1 MHNFQDSVTVEPLR
15 NVSYTSEGYLVADAF
30 SVRTGCQVYKGK
42 EVGRPDLPLV
52 TVYRS
57 EEAVFDRASVEGF
70 AHKPITRGHPSVL
83 VDSKNW
89 AQHTVG
95 EVSTEALRDGERLRL
110 RILVK
115 DESSIEA
122 VKDGSLRHLSA
133 GYLADIVW
141 GDGVAP
147 DGTPFQAQQVNIRP
161 NHVALVPRGRAGNCM
176 IGDEDT
182 TWGAVPLS
190 DEELPKQKEVHV
202 TTKTVFLD
210 GGKSVEVTDA
220 SAQILLD
227 HVAGLTERLGQV
239 TGELAA
245 AQTKIMTD
253 ADFTAAV
260 TKRVNLMD
268 EARKKSPDLDLSKL
282 VTDGD
287 IMRAV
292 VAKTYPTLTLD
303 GQSDDFVRGIYAT
316 IPVSATANGVKLGD
330 ADPMRVALATMTF
343 DAPSAANVDQAIMD
357 EDKSWQK
364 SVSAINEGF

>member
-1 MHNFQDSVTVEPLR
+1 MHQFLDSVTVEPLR
-15 NVSYTSEGYLVADAF
+15 NVSYTPEGYLVADAF
-30 SVRTGCQVYKGK
+30 SVRTGCQTYKGS

-57 EEAVFDRASVEGF
+57 EEAVFDKASVEGF

-83 VDSKNW
+83 VDSTNW

-115 DESSIEA
+115 DENSIQG
-122 VKDGSLRHLSA
+122 VKNGTLRHLSA

-141 GDGVAP
+141 GDGIAP
-147 DGTPFQAQQVNIRP
+147 DGTRFQAKQVNIRP

-190 DEELPKQKEVHV
+190 DEELTQSKEVHV

-210 GGKSVEVTDA
+210 GKSVEVTDA

-227 HVAGLTERLGQV
+227 HVAGLTERLGKV

-260 TKRVNLMD
+260 TKRVQLMD
-268 EARKKSPDLDLSKL
+268 EAKRKAPDLDLSKL
-282 VTDGD
+282 ITDAD

-292 VAKTYPTLTLD
+292 VAKTYPQLTLD

-316 IPVSATANGVKLGD
+316 IPVSAKSNGVKIAD
-330 ADPMRVALATMTF
+330 ADPMRVALSTATF
-343 DAPSAANVDQAIMD
+343 DAPTAANVDQALMD
-357 EDKSWQK
+357 EETSWQK
-364 SVSAINEGF
+364 SVAGINEGF